1 MRSSASSTGITAV
14 LYLAP
19 RSGGAR
25 AQSLPGLAEERLVLG
40 EEAPAAQHEQSKEAG
55 GDQDFLDS
63 QGGANPSVQRGEHDQ
78 DMLDEDRGPSEE
90 QDHGKDLVASRRA
103 AREPLEEV

>member
-1 MRSSASSTGITAV
+1 MEELGHGGRSRAETAGSARTRCRARARGTCSSPSTPTRERMRSSASSTGITAV

-40 EEAPAAQHEQSKEAG
+40 EEAPAAQHEQSEEAG

-63 QGGANPSVQRGEHDQ
+63 
-78 DMLDEDRGPSEE
+78 
-90 QDHGKDLVASRRA
+90 
-103 AREPLEEV
+103 